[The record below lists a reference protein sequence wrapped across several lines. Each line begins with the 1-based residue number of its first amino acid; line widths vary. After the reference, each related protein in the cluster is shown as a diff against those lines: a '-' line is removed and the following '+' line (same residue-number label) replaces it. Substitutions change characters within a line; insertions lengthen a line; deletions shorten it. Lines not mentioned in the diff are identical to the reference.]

1 MEKEIIYTIEEKK
14 KSKSKFEEYKDD
26 FVYGVNKGFALV
38 EFLDVKY
45 DQFFKDLS
53 SLFERK

>member
-1 MEKEIIYTIEEKK
+1 MEEEIIYTIEEKK
-14 KSKSKFEEYKDD
+14 KSKSKLEECRDD
-26 FVYGVNKGFALV
+26 FVFGVNKGFALV

-45 DQFFKDLS
+45 SNFFKDLS